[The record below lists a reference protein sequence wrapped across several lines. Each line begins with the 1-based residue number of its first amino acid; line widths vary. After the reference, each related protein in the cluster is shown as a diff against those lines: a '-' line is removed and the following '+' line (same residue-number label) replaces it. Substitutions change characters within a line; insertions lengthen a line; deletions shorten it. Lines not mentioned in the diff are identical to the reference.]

1 MSVQLSAIHFFI
13 GAIALLLSNALVQL
27 LSARGRVMAQLRKW
41 RAAERTIAVLA
52 LLSAVFGLVFSA
64 ISRASLPV
72 IAREEV
78 ITGSA
83 VGAMLWRLLFRH
95 RCEPRLRALFF
106 YVMVAGLLMWGVA
119 HPGSPQVDS
128 GADSVQQTFMLL
140 SYFALALA
148 CGAFVNAGSLALSC
162 LVVGGRE
169 EKPAR
174 VGSNEEAG
182 RTAVIPGLPLLTLSL
197 LFGGLAGQHA
207 EGVYWSWTASESWQL
222 LVWLYYAALWC
233 TFVLLGWRSRRLSV
247 LAGLGVMLTGLMLE
261 AMLG

>member
-1 MSVQLSAIHFFI
+1 MSVQLAAIHFFV
-13 GAIALLLSNALVQL
+13 GAIALLLSNALVQV

-41 RAAERTIAVLA
+41 RAVERTVVVLA

-72 IAREEV
+72 IATEEV
-78 ITGSA
+78 IAGSA

-106 YVMVAGLLMWGVA
+106 YVMVAGLLTWGVA
-119 HPGSPQVDS
+119 QPGSPQAGS
-128 GADSVQQTFMLL
+128 GAHSVQQTSMFLC
-140 SYFALALA
+140 YFALALA

-174 VGSNEEAG
+174 VGCSEDAW
-182 RTAVIPGLPLLTLSL
+182 RVAVTPGLPLLTLSL
-197 LFGGLAGQHA
+197 LLKGLAGQYS
-207 EGVYWSWTASESWQL
+207 EGIYWSWTASESWQL
-222 LVWLYYAALWC
+222 LVWLYHAALWC
-233 TFVLLGWRSRRLSV
+233 AFVLLGWRSRRLSV
-247 LAGLGVMLTGLMLE
+247 LTGLGVIPTALMLK
-261 AMLG
+261 AIAG